1 MLRQNSVD
9 IHRAL
14 LTLLSPCLTSLN
26 IAQFSGELHLDNT
39 DPGVRFLS
47 VDWWTASTRW
57 QRWVMM
63 MIVSSEY

>member
-1 MLRQNSVD
+1 MLRQDSVD

-26 IAQFSGELHLDNT
+26 IAQFSGELHRDNT
-39 DPGVRFLS
+39 DPGARFLW
-47 VDWWTASTRW
+47 VGWWTASTRW